1 MIKNIIVV
9 GSGKGGVGKSTV
21 SINLSVAISKLK
33 KCSVGLLDADIY
45 GPSIPK
51 MLGIKDKPVMSSNK
65 KIIPYEKF
73 GIKSMS
79 IGNMIPEDNAVIWR
93 GVMASNAI
101 KQFLRDVDWG
111 NLDYLIIDLP
121 PGTGDIHLSLCQSLS
136 IRGAVV
142 VSSPQEISLID
153 VRKAIGMFEKVN
165 VPVLGLIQNFS
176 YLKIKNEQKNY
187 IFGKDGVIKEA
198 KRKNIKF
205 LGEIPIIPEISSL
218 SDQGI
223 PASYDEKNNVFI
235 FFKEISKRL
244 FDSLGSIKQQDV
256 KIES

>member
-33 KCSVGLLDADIY
+33 NCSVGLLDADIY

-51 MLGIKDKPVMSSNK
+51 MLGIKDKPVMSSDK

-101 KQFLRDVDWG
+101 KQFIRDVDWG

-121 PGTGDIHLSLCQSLS
+121 PGTGDIHLSLCQTLS

-165 VPVLGLIQNFS
+165 VPILGLIQNFS
-176 YLKIKNEQKNY
+176 YLKLKDEQKNY
-187 IFGKDGVIKEA
+187 IFGKDGVVKES
-198 KRKNIKF
+198 KRKKIKF
-205 LGEIPIIPEISSL
+205 LGEIPILSEISSL
-218 SDQGI
+218 SDQ
-223 PASYDEKNNVFI
+223 
-235 FFKEISKRL
+235 
-244 FDSLGSIKQQDV
+244 
-256 KIES
+256 